1 MYKIANFVI
10 VGSSPLLAFLYISI
24 INKQTN
30 MSYSPLEQ
38 FEITP
43 IFSFLIP
50 AKIAFTNSSFFL
62 LITIFVTLAF
72 FIIILSNSTVV
83 PNRWQS
89 ITEMTYEFVQ
99 GMLYEALQERGN
111 EFFPIIFTTF
121 VFVFACNILG
131 MVPYT
136 FTVTSH
142 IIFTFSLG
150 MIIFLG
156 LNIIGLR
163 KHGLH
168 FFSLFLPPGAPLA
181 LALLLVPI
189 ELISYVFRV
198 IALSVRLF
206 ANMMAGHTLLK
217 ILATFAWK
225 MLTIGGIFLIIQL
238 FPLAVIIA
246 ITGLEL
252 AIAFLQAYVWTTL
265 TCLYLSDALNLH

>member
-1 MYKIANFVI
+1 M
-10 VGSSPLLAFLYISI
+10 SLY
-24 INKQTN
+24 
-30 MSYSPLEQ
+30 YSPLEQ
-38 FEITP
+38 FEIVPLFLLFFGNKFVFTNA
-43 IFSFLIP
+43 SYFLIL
-50 AKIAFTNSSFFL
+50 AI
-62 LITIFVTLAF
+62 LITF
-72 FIIILSNSTVV
+72 FFFYLTCLNSTIV

-89 ITEMTYEFVQ
+89 ITEIIYEFVQ
-99 GMLYEALQERGN
+99 NMTFEALGN
-111 EFFPIIFTTF
+111 KGSKYFPLLFTTF
-121 VFVFACNILG
+121 TFVFGCNILG

-150 MIIFLG
+150 MTTFLG

-163 KHGLH
+163 QHGLH

-181 LALLLVPI
+181 LAPLLVPI

-198 IALSVRLF
+198 VALSVRLF

-225 MLTIGGIFLIIQL
+225 MLSIGGIFLIVQL
-238 FPLAVIIA
+238 FPLAIIIA

>member
-1 MYKIANFVI
+1 MF
-10 VGSSPLLAFLYISI
+10 
-24 INKQTN
+24 
-30 MSYSPLEQ
+30 YSPLEQ

-43 IFSFLIP
+43 ILSSVLPSKLI
-50 AKIAFTNSSFFL
+50 ITNSTFFL
-62 LITIFVTLAF
+62 CLTLVITILFFTL
-72 FIIILSNSTVV
+72 ILSNSTVI

-99 GMLYEALQERGN
+99 NMLYEALKERGN
-111 EFFPIIFTTF
+111 YFFPMIFTMFT
-121 VFVFACNILG
+121 FVFACNLLG
-131 MVPYT
+131 MVPFT

-150 MIIFLG
+150 MIIFVG
-156 LNIIGLR
+156 LNIIGL
-163 KHGLH
+163 KQHGLH
-168 FFSLFLPPGAPLA
+168 FFSLFLPPGAPLM

-198 IALSVRLF
+198 VALSVRLF

-238 FPLAVIIA
+238 FPLAIIIA

-265 TCLYLSDALNLH
+265 VCLYLSDALNLH

>member
-1 MYKIANFVI
+1 MVY
-10 VGSSPLLAFLYISI
+10 
-24 INKQTN
+24 
-30 MSYSPLEQ
+30 SYSPLEQ

-43 IFSFLIP
+43 IFSFLLP
-50 AKIAFTNSSFFL
+50 SKFLFSNSSLFL
-62 LITIFVTLAF
+62 ILTITITIIF
-72 FIIILSNSTVV
+72 FTIILSNTTII

-89 ITEMTYEFVQ
+89 IVEMTYEFVQ
-99 GMLYEALQERGN
+99 NMLYEALQEKGN
-111 EFFPIIFTTF
+111 YFFPIIFVTFIF
-121 VFVFACNILG
+121 VFSCNLLG
-131 MVPYT
+131 MIPYT

-150 MIIFLG
+150 MVVFVG

-163 KHGLH
+163 KHGFH

-238 FPLAVIIA
+238 FPLAIIIA

>member
-1 MYKIANFVI
+1 
-10 VGSSPLLAFLYISI
+10 
-24 INKQTN
+24 
-30 MSYSPLEQ
+30 MSLFYSPLEQ
-38 FEITP
+38 FEIVP
-43 IFSFLIP
+43 LFVLFFGSKF
-50 AKIAFTNSSFFL
+50 AFTNSSYFLILAVVITLSFFYL
-62 LITIFVTLAF
+62 TSL
-72 FIIILSNSTVV
+72 NSTIV

-89 ITEMTYEFVQ
+89 ISEMVFEFVQ
-99 GMLYEALQERGN
+99 NMAFEALGN
-111 EFFPIIFTTF
+111 KGSKFFPLLFATFTF
-121 VFVFACNILG
+121 VFGCNILG

-150 MIIFLG
+150 MTTFLG

-163 KHGLH
+163 QHGLH

-181 LALLLVPI
+181 LAPLLVPI

-198 IALSVRLF
+198 VALSVRLF

-225 MLTIGGIFLIIQL
+225 MLSIGGIFLIIQL

>member
-1 MYKIANFVI
+1 MLFV
-10 VGSSPLLAFLYISI
+10 
-24 INKQTN
+24 
-30 MSYSPLEQ
+30 SPLEQ
-38 FEITP
+38 FEIVP
-43 IFSFLIP
+43 LLFLFLGN
-50 AKIAFTNSSFFL
+50 KFVFTNSSYFL
-62 LITIFVTLAF
+62 LITVVVVLTL
-72 FIIILSNSTVV
+72 FILCNLNSTLI
-83 PNRWQS
+83 PNKWQS
-89 ITEMTYEFVQ
+89 LTEMIFEFVQ
-99 GMLYEALQERGN
+99 NIVFEALGN
-111 EFFPIIFTTF
+111 KGSKFFPLLFTTF
-121 VFVFACNILG
+121 VFVFGCNTLG
-131 MVPYT
+131 MIPYT

-150 MIIFLG
+150 MTTFIG

-163 KHGLH
+163 QHGLH

-181 LALLLVPI
+181 LAPLLVPI

-198 IALSVRLF
+198 VALSVRLF

-225 MLTIGGIFLIIQL
+225 MLSIGGVFLIIQF
-238 FPLAVIIA
+238 FPVIIIIA

>member
-1 MYKIANFVI
+1 MF
-10 VGSSPLLAFLYISI
+10 
-24 INKQTN
+24 
-30 MSYSPLEQ
+30 YSPLEQ

-43 IFSFLIP
+43 ILSSVLPSKLI
-50 AKIAFTNSSFFL
+50 ITNSTFFL
-62 LITIFVTLAF
+62 CLTLVITILF
-72 FIIILSNSTVV
+72 FTFILSNSTLI

-99 GMLYEALQERGN
+99 NMLYEALKERGN
-111 EFFPIIFTTF
+111 YFFPIIFTMFT
-121 VFVFACNILG
+121 FVFACNLLG
-131 MVPYT
+131 MVPFT

-150 MIIFLG
+150 MIIFVG
-156 LNIIGLR
+156 LNIIGL
-163 KHGLH
+163 KQHGLH
-168 FFSLFLPPGAPLA
+168 FFSLFLPPGSPLM

-198 IALSVRLF
+198 VALSVRLF

-238 FPLAVIIA
+238 FPLMIIIA

-265 TCLYLSDALNLH
+265 ICLYLSDALNLH

>member
-1 MYKIANFVI
+1 M
-10 VGSSPLLAFLYISI
+10 LY
-24 INKQTN
+24 
-30 MSYSPLEQ
+30 YSPLEQ
-38 FEITP
+38 FEIVP
-43 IFSFLIP
+43 IFSFLLP
-50 AKIAFTNSSFFL
+50 AKFIITNSAFFL
-62 LITIFVTLAF
+62 SLT
-72 FIIILSNSTVV
+72 IIITLIYFSLTVSYSTFV

-89 ITEMTYEFVQ
+89 ITEMTYEFIQ
-99 GMLYEALQERGN
+99 NMLYEALQEQGN
-111 EFFPIIFTTF
+111 KFFPIIFTTF
-121 VFVFACNILG
+121 VFVFSCNLLG
-131 MVPYT
+131 MIPYT

-142 IIFTFSLG
+142 IIFTFGLG
-150 MIIFLG
+150 MVIFIGINILG
-156 LNIIGLR
+156 VK

-168 FFSLFLPPGAPLA
+168 FFSLFLPPGAPLS

-198 IALSVRLF
+198 VALSVRLF

-225 MLTIGGIFLIIQL
+225 MLTIGGIFLVIQL
-238 FPLAVIIA
+238 FPLMIIIA

>member
-1 MYKIANFVI
+1 MFC
-10 VGSSPLLAFLYISI
+10 P
-24 INKQTN
+24 T
-30 MSYSPLEQ
+30 SPLEQ
-38 FEITP
+38 FEVVP
-43 IFSFLIP
+43 LLLLFCGNKFV
-50 AKIAFTNSSFFL
+50 FTNSSYFL
-62 LITIFVTLAF
+62 LITVAILLTF
-72 FIIILSNSTVV
+72 FSLTNLNSTLI

-89 ITEMTYEFVQ
+89 VSEVIFEFVQ
-99 GMLYEALQERGN
+99 SIVFESLGN
-111 EFFPIIFTTF
+111 KGSKFFPLLLTTF
-121 VFVFACNILG
+121 VFVFGCNTLG

-150 MIIFLG
+150 MTTFIG
-156 LNIIGLR
+156 LNLIGLR
-163 KHGLH
+163 QHGLH

-181 LALLLVPI
+181 LAPLLVPI

-198 IALSVRLF
+198 VALSVRLF

-225 MLTIGGIFLIIQL
+225 MLSVGGIFLIVQF
-238 FPLAVIIA
+238 FPVLIIIA

>member
-1 MYKIANFVI
+1 MF
-10 VGSSPLLAFLYISI
+10 F
-24 INKQTN
+24 
-30 MSYSPLEQ
+30 SPLEQ
-38 FEITP
+38 FEVIP
-43 IFSFLIP
+43 LCFFLGGNLLV
-50 AKIAFTNSSFFL
+50 FTNASYFLFIVIFTLTSSL
-62 LITIFVTLAF
+62 YLVSLDNTIT
-72 FIIILSNSTVV
+72 

-89 ITEMTYEFVQ
+89 IVEMAFDFIYNMVF
-99 GMLYEALQERGN
+99 EALGPKGSKY
-111 EFFPIIFTTF
+111 FPLLFCTFLF
-121 VFVFACNILG
+121 VFGCNILG

-142 IIFTFSLG
+142 IVFTFCLG
-150 MIIFLG
+150 MTTFLG
-156 LNIIGLR
+156 LNIIGL
-163 KHGLH
+163 KQHGFH
-168 FFSLFLPPGAPLA
+168 FFSLFLPPGAPLL
-181 LALLLVPI
+181 LAPLLVPI

-225 MLTIGGIFLIIQL
+225 MLTFGGIFLIIQI
-238 FPLAVIIA
+238 FPLLIIIA

>member
-111 EFFPIIFTTF
+111 DFFPIIFTTF